1 MVALSPF
8 LFFITMK
15 VTAMALRTEAPA
27 MKYPAFED
35 STSTPLLARVTLAA
49 S

>member
-15 VTAMALRTEAPA
+15 VTAMALRTEALA

-35 STSTPLLARVTLAA
+35 STLTPLLARVTFAA